1 MVKKICFSINTY
13 IQFEELIKVRNN
25 KKKSLIIFIK
35 NYLVKGFGL
44 DWLRCLIELIKKNYS
59 GQNIKF
65 YVDAGN
71 DHGLS
76 ILILRE
82 NIDYLKLKSNE
93 VILDKINQIAKKN
106 KVLLNPDFDVVDLSK
121 LKNNKQLKI

>member
-1 MVKKICFSINTY
+1 VVKKICFSINTY